1 MSTKGLTKHLINKF
15 SILNGAKHFSS
26 GIFQNCL
33 VFIPTKKYIR
43 FFSGTTHIDW
53 RKSNGVS
60 EENIENVIKSDSNF
74 TPTFVDHH
82 VLPCI
87 TFNGHCLINI
97 IYMPKS
103 VINLYISYTLNPQLR
118 TLNTDFTLGNRL
130 LGSVKLTKNAYLVKY
145 KYSCYDIGFDSLSEI
160 LFTDRSMAKN
170 FVSFGTD
177 MSSSV
182 LVNNKA
188 KNILFLGEGL
198 TKN

>member
-1 MSTKGLTKHLINKF
+1 
-15 SILNGAKHFSS
+15 
-26 GIFQNCL
+26 
-33 VFIPTKKYIR
+33 
-43 FFSGTTHIDW
+43 
-53 RKSNGVS
+53 
-60 EENIENVIKSDSNF
+60 
-74 TPTFVDHH
+74 
-82 VLPCI
+82 
-87 TFNGHCLINI
+87 
-97 IYMPKS
+97 MPKS